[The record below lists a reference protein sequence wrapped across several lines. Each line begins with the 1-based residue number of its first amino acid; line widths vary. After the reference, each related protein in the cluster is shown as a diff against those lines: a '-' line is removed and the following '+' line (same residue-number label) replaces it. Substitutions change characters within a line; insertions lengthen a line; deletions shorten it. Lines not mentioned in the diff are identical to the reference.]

1 MVDLNP
7 CKGYE
12 MNLQRN
18 MSDTSEKRDFRSR
31 LARLQ
36 DAIHH
41 VDVELDHA
49 EGFPVR
55 SGRIDVQ
62 IAKFFASYIAW
73 ELDHPEIMKDSLL
86 ANEML
91 EDSRY
96 DGTIEKD
103 TDIDVSERDRRFQ
116 FHIDHELT
124 GSMEILDQ
132 ALARLGAEVQRS
144 VAPDIQW
151 NRISFVDGYF
161 RYNRRPVFPAGFNM
175 ITRTMLDS
183 SQHPELA
190 VQAEADTRTFL
201 YEMQSLGVGILA
213 AGVPVPG
220 LVMSDGSIDSSAI
233 QNLSEVI
240 RQYGRMG
247 FRVDVLFSWGGDE
260 EILERL
266 WPGITEYYGHSLH
279 LDIDHPGAREMISR
293 VMANLMPVLKE
304 LPEIISWDMANEP
317 FFDLA
322 MWSPHTLRKYQTWL
336 AEHYATVDRL
346 NAVWS
351 TQYGC
356 FEEIPL
362 PVEKPRELCSAGEWY
377 DRVTYHN
384 LRVTTFFEFFQSEI
398 RPYIPDAVIHL
409 KAQDNS
415 SLGPRSAAVTEGIDR
430 EMLTPM
436 SDMQGLDTRP
446 LPVTEPRMAAGG
458 DDCAHKTIMHYD
470 DSPYGFHWL
479 GQSFVYD
486 YLTSLE
492 PHRPIID
499 FEYHAFSINAIRIP
513 DIRQS
518 HPRAALWLAHLH
530 GLIGNMAWYWHR
542 RYGPH
547 PFPANY
553 FMMWLYG
560 SISTQPRIAAEYFQT
575 MLRLNAFAEEVEALA
590 TVPER
595 QVRLLVSNSSYIQNQ
610 AHINALHRIYEG
622 SCFHGL
628 RIGFVTERTLADAGV
643 PNDCKMIIIPDVEY
657 LSLPAVS
664 ALRQARQD
672 GVQLVR
678 FGDRKAAYDE
688 HGVSHVPESIGFLD
702 DVTAIGYATAS
713 ELFGRVEGLLSPL
726 TAELPVKVSVADR
739 SGAFGVM
746 HRQTHLNGRQIVLL
760 VNVSNGPA
768 HVQLLS
774 KEGGVTDGFDML
786 HGEAVKGNDVSLAFQ
801 GVRLIAV
808 E

>member
-1 MVDLNP
+1 MHLFIDEELE
-7 CKGYE
+7 C
-12 MNLQRN
+12 
-18 MSDTSEKRDFRSR
+18 DFRSR
-31 LARLQ
+31 LAVLQ
-36 DAIHH
+36 KAIHS
-41 VDVELDHA
+41 VGIALDHA

-73 ELDHPEIMKDSLL
+73 ELDHPEIMKDALL

-103 TDIDVSERDRRFQ
+103 TDIDVSERDRRLT

-132 ALARLGAEVQRS
+132 ALARLDAEVEWPVS
-144 VAPDIQW
+144 PDIQW
-151 NRISFVDGYF
+151 NRISFENGYF
-161 RYNRRPVFPAGFNM
+161 RFNGRPAFTAGFNM
-175 ITRTMLDS
+175 VTRTMLDA

-201 YEMQSLGVGILA
+201 YEMQSLGVGMLA

-220 LVMSDGSIDSSAI
+220 LVMSDGSIDGGAI
-233 QNLSEVI
+233 QDLSEMI
-240 RQYGRMG
+240 QQYGRMG
-247 FRVDVLFSWGGDE
+247 FRIDVLFSWGGDE

-279 LDIDHPGAREMISR
+279 LDIDHPGVRVMISR
-293 VMANLMPVLKE
+293 VMADLMPVLKG

-317 FFDLA
+317 FFDLT
-322 MWSPHTLRKYQTWL
+322 MWSPHTLQKYHVWL
-336 AEHYATVDRL
+336 ADHYESVDRL
-346 NAVWS
+346 NAGWN
-351 TQYGC
+351 TQYSC
-356 FEEIPL
+356 FDEIPL
-362 PVEKPRELCSAGEWY
+362 PLEKSRKLCSAGEWY

-384 LRVTTFFEFFQSEI
+384 VRVTSFFEFFQSEI
-398 RPYIPDAVIHL
+398 RKYIPDAVIHL

-458 DDCAHKTIMHYD
+458 DDNAHKTVMQYD

-492 PHRPIID
+492 PNRPIID

-513 DIRQS
+513 DILQS

-590 TVPER
+590 MVPER
-595 QVRLLVSNSSYIQNQ
+595 QIRLLVSNSSYIQNQ

-628 RIGFVTERTLADAGV
+628 RIGFVTERMLSDAGV
-643 PNDCKMIIIPDVEY
+643 PNDCRMIIIPDVEY
-657 LSLPAVS
+657 LSFPAVS
-664 ALRQARQD
+664 TLDHARQE
-672 GVQLVR
+672 GTQLVR
-678 FGDRKAAYDE
+678 FGERKIQYNE
-688 HGVSHVPESIGFLD
+688 HGVPHASESIAFLD
-702 DVTAIGYATAS
+702 AVTTIGYATAR
-713 ELFGRVEGLLSPL
+713 ELSGELENHFSSLA
-726 TAELPVKVSVADR
+726 AELPVQVSVV
-739 SGAFGVM
+739 GFPGTFGVI
-746 HRQTHLNGRQIVLL
+746 HRQVQLNGRQIVLL
-760 VNVSNGPA
+760 VNVSDKPTK
-768 HVQLLS
+768 VQLLS
-774 KEGGVTDGFDML
+774 KDGGIIDGFDML
-786 HGEAVKGNDVSLAFQ
+786 HGKAVKGDNISMPFQ

-808 E
+808 G